1 MWKGVGA
8 VAIDTHLDKPAQ
20 LSGRCVLPIREL
32 SDRHLGVIFH
42 TYKQVKLIRQ
52 QWALQT
58 NGMGVGVVFF
68 HSEKIISSIFDLPGV
83 VLFSCFFSSL
93 E

>member
-8 VAIDTHLDKPAQ
+8 VAIDTHLDKPAL

-58 NGMGVGVVFF
+58 NGMGWGGGGFF
-68 HSEKIISSIFDLPGV
+68 PLRENNFLHIWLAWCSAIFL
-83 VLFSCFFSSL
+83 LL
-93 E
+93 